1 MEAEWRRF
9 CGDCWRELG
18 ARDRRQL
25 EESPG
30 MADTLRLCG
39 RLLRLKEMAILAQ
52 LSAQYSTQKDPAVEL
67 EFKQR
72 GNAQFR
78 LKDYAHAV
86 ALYSKGLHHSS
97 THSPQAALLY
107 ANRSAALYQLQRYQE
122 CLVDI
127 ERAQEHN
134 YPHELLHKILA
145 RRAACLQRLGQA
157 DGASDLC
164 SREHLSARGRGR
176 ARMQNQATTEGAPC
190 GQTKTSGT
198 LCEISP
204 SIAVRS
210 DSSRGRHLVATE
222 ELRPGEVLLQEEAFT
237 AVLIP
242 EGASREPFSNE
253 DVYCH
258 HCLEGTELP
267 VPCLT
272 CSFSSY
278 CSELCR
284 EQAWNQYHWLECG
297 LGGFL
302 FALGTFTQLALR
314 TVLLAGIQEV
324 QRAEKLESGP
334 DQRSIGEC
342 SVRHNPD
349 HKVELSS
356 CFSGMSGVGD
366 GMPRGAQ
373 SRYQMIHS
381 LLTHTRLQTPEHRFL
396 CGLTAAAVCQEIRRM
411 GLESRLVE
419 QDAIIAQDQGLRTL
433 GVALLQHLLQ
443 LECNAQAI
451 TALRVTGGGHSHVAE
466 MEEVRIATAFYCT
479 ASLLNHSCEPNTS
492 VTFHNTTIIVRASQH
507 IAAGQEVLHC
517 YGPHWSRMA
526 VRERQQ
532 ALRSQYFFHCQCT
545 ACVREEG
552 DVGTD
557 SVPGPFLCS
566 HCGVALQDSKEA
578 HCTCPNSS
586 CRLKVSKQALFQQVK
601 TVREQIGFARHLSTQ
616 HPDQA
621 LRLLSECQQLAC
633 TLVSDQHPLQGEIQ
647 DCLAQT
653 HASQGDWLTAAR
665 HMRKSKELVRIQYG
679 AQSVE
684 LGKELFKLAQLLFN
698 GHVVDEALNVTEQ
711 AENLLLLHCGAE
723 HEMVVE
729 LRAMKS
735 CLQTLPSQFARSPK
749 LYHRE

>member
-1 MEAEWRRF
+1 MEMEWRRF
-9 CGDCWRELG
+9 CGDRWREMG
-18 ARDRRQL
+18 ARERRQL
-25 EESPG
+25 EQSSG
-30 MADTLRLCG
+30 LADTLRVCG
-39 RLLRLKEMAILAQ
+39 RFLRLKEMAIFAQ
-52 LSAQYSTQKDPAVEL
+52 LSAQYSTRKDPAVEL

-72 GNAQFR
+72 GNAQFK

-97 THSPQAALLY
+97 THSSQAALLY

-127 ERAQEHN
+127 ERAQGHN

-145 RRAACLQRLGQA
+145 RRTACLQRLGQA

-164 SREHLSARGRGR
+164 SKEHLNARGRGR
-176 ARMQNQATTEGAPC
+176 ARIQSQPTTGGAPH

-222 ELRPGEVLLQEEAFT
+222 ELRPGEVLLQEKAFA

-242 EGASREPFSNE
+242 EGARREPFSNE
-253 DVYCH
+253 DMYCH
-258 HCLEGTELP
+258 HCLEWTELP

-284 EQAWNQYHWLECG
+284 ENAWNQYHWLECR

-302 FALGTFTQLALR
+302 LALGTFTQLALR
-314 TVLLAGIQEV
+314 TVLLAGIQEI
-324 QRAEKLESGP
+324 QGTEKLESGA

-356 CFSGMSGVGD
+356 CFSGMSEVGN
-366 GMPRGAQ
+366 GMPRDAQ

-381 LLTHTRLQTPEHRFL
+381 LLTHTRLQTPEHRFI

-411 GLESRLVE
+411 GLESQLVSDKLE
-419 QDAIIAQDQGLRTL
+419 QPAIIAQGQGLRTL
-433 GVALLQHLLQ
+433 GVALLRHHLQ
-443 LECNAQAI
+443 LVCNAQAI
-451 TALRVTGGGHSHVAE
+451 TAVRVT
-466 MEEVRIATAFYCT
+466 
-479 ASLLNHSCEPNTS
+479 
-492 VTFHNTTIIVRASQH
+492 
-507 IAAGQEVLHC
+507 
-517 YGPHWSRMA
+517 GPHWSRMA

-552 DVGTD
+552 KVGMD
-557 SVPGPFLCS
+557 SLLGQFLCS
-566 HCGVALQDSKEA
+566 YCGVELQDSKEA
-578 HCTCPNSS
+578 HCTCLNSS
-586 CRLKVSKQALFQQVK
+586 CRLIVSKQALFQQVK
-601 TVREQIGFARHLSTQ
+601 KVRDQIGFARHLSTQ
-616 HPDQA
+616 HPDKA

-633 TLVSDQHPLQGEIQ
+633 TLVSGQHPLQGEIE

-653 HASQGDWLTAAR
+653 HASRGDWLVAAR
-665 HMRKSKELVRIQYG
+665 HMRKSKELVQIQYG

-684 LGKELFKLAQLLFN
+684 LGKELFKLAQILFN
-698 GHVVDEALNVTEQ
+698 GHVVDEALSVTEQ

-723 HEMVVE
+723 HEMVIE

-749 LYHRE
+749 LYRRE

>member
-1 MEAEWRRF
+1 M
-9 CGDCWRELG
+9 G
-18 ARDRRQL
+18 ARERRQL
-25 EESPG
+25 EQSSG
-30 MADTLRLCG
+30 LADTLRVCG
-39 RLLRLKEMAILAQ
+39 RFLRLKEMAIFAQ
-52 LSAQYSTQKDPAVEL
+52 LSAQYSTRKDPAVEL

-72 GNAQFR
+72 GNAQFK
-78 LKDYAHAV
+78 LKDYSHAV

-97 THSPQAALLY
+97 THSSQAALLY

-145 RRAACLQRLGQA
+145 RRTACLQRLGQA

-164 SREHLSARGRGR
+164 SKEHLNARGRGR
-176 ARMQNQATTEGAPC
+176 ARIQSQPTTGGAPH

-222 ELRPGEVLLQEEAFT
+222 ELRPGEVLLQEKAFA

-242 EGASREPFSNE
+242 EGARREPFSNE
-253 DVYCH
+253 DMYCH
-258 HCLEGTELP
+258 HCLEWTELP

-284 EQAWNQYHWLECG
+284 ENAWNQYHWLECR

-302 FALGTFTQLALR
+302 LALGTFTQLALR
-314 TVLLAGIQEV
+314 TVLLAGIQEI
-324 QRAEKLESGP
+324 QGTEKLESGA

-356 CFSGMSGVGD
+356 CFSGMSEVGN
-366 GMPRGAQ
+366 GMPRDAQ

-381 LLTHTRLQTPEHRFL
+381 LLTHTRLQTPEHRFI

-411 GLESRLVE
+411 GLESQLVSDKLE
-419 QDAIIAQDQGLRTL
+419 QPAIIAQGQGLRTL
-433 GVALLQHLLQ
+433 GVALLRHHLQ
-443 LECNAQAI
+443 LVCNAQAI
-451 TALRVTGGGHSHVAE
+451 TAVRVTGGGHSHVAE

-479 ASLLNHSCEPNTS
+479 VSLLNHSCEPNTS
-492 VTFHNTTIIVRASQH
+492 ITFHNTTIIVRASQY

-552 DVGTD
+552 KVGMD
-557 SVPGPFLCS
+557 SLLGQFLCS
-566 HCGVALQDSKEA
+566 YCGVELQDSKEA
-578 HCTCPNSS
+578 HCTCLNSS
-586 CRLKVSKQALFQQVK
+586 CRLIVSKQALFQQVK
-601 TVREQIGFARHLSTQ
+601 KVRDQIGFARHLSTQ
-616 HPDQA
+616 HPDKA

-633 TLVSDQHPLQGEIQ
+633 TLVSGQHPLQGEIE

-653 HASQGDWLTAAR
+653 HASRGDWLVAAR
-665 HMRKSKELVRIQYG
+665 HMRKSKELVQIQYG

-684 LGKELFKLAQLLFN
+684 LGKELFKLAQILFN
-698 GHVVDEALNVTEQ
+698 GHVVDEALSVTEQ

-723 HEMVVE
+723 HEMVIE

-749 LYHRE
+749 LYRRE